1 VVEAEKAAIIEDE
14 PGGGRRTPGVAKVTV
29 PRRERERKK
38 FQNWAF

>member
-1 VVEAEKAAIIEDE
+1 VVEAEKAAIIEAE

-29 PRRERERKK
+29 PEERERKK